1 MSTTTARVVYIG
13 RRLLTGQKIAY
24 WYHELDGTDTL
35 GAAKG
40 ALQPYQAGLTIGAIL
55 EIRHPEDDPT
65 KILIAGPSAPR
76 VVGAWHD
83 PDAVSTWRTQ
93 DRADAQIAMNAQRAQ
108 KDLQGIPDSFE
119 QALETLGAHF
129 ARLNHTQRAAL
140 IPLVQ
145 SRILGQR

>member
-1 MSTTTARVVYIG
+1 MSTATARVVYIG
-13 RRLLTGQKIAY
+13 RRLLAGQKIAY
-24 WYHELDGTDTL
+24 WYHELDDSDTL

-40 ALQPYQAGLTIGAIL
+40 ALKPYQAGLSIGAVL
-55 EIRHPEDDPT
+55 QIRQPEDDPT

-83 PDAVSTWRTQ
+83 PDAVANWRIQ
-93 DRADAQIAMNAQRAQ
+93 DRADAQIAANAHRAQ

-119 QALETLGAHF
+119 EALDTLSTHF
-129 ARLNHTQRAAL
+129 AKLNHTQRAAL

-145 SRILGQR
+145 ARILGQH